1 MKILNII
8 FIAVCVSNNLNGVS
22 THLSR
27 SLARSLAHSLTSL
40 MNNDLVFGKYS
51 QLISRKHTVDV
62 SGPVR
67 SCKIPS
73 FSINRGTAPENLGE
87 GNAASE
93 LKYCIF

>member
-1 MKILNII
+1 LKILNII

-22 THLSR
+22 THLF
-27 SLARSLAHSLTSL
+27 RSLAHSLTSL

>member
-1 MKILNII
+1 MGYLLI
-8 FIAVCVSNNLNGVS
+8 
-22 THLSR
+22 

-40 MNNDLVFGKYS
+40 TNNDLVFGKYS